1 MPTGRKSLL
10 PLFLRVPMPDVLQYG
25 GCSIRMKGFDYSLA
39 GLYFVTICAH
49 GHKRIFGRVF
59 NGAVVLDPAG
69 LAVRDVW
76 LNLDK
81 RFASAAFLDFV
92 IMPNHFHGV
101 VAIVDALPRRGAA
114 SSAPTARCL
123 TVSKTIRAFK
133 SLSEIEVNRVLGRRG
148 GAAWQRNFWEHL
160 MGNEG
165 EFRTVREYI
174 RLNPSRWESDPEN
187 I

>member
-1 MPTGRKSLL
+1 
-10 PLFLRVPMPDVLQYG
+10 MPDAVQYG
-25 GCSIRMKGFDYSLA
+25 RRSIRLKGFDYSLA
-39 GLYFVTICAH
+39 GLYFVTICAE
-49 GHKRIFGRVF
+49 GHKRIFGRIF
-59 NGAVVLDPAG
+59 NGAVVLEPAG
-69 LAVRDVW
+69 MSVRDVW

-92 IMPNHFHGV
+92 IMPNHFHGI
-101 VAIVDALPRRGAA
+101 VAIVDSLPRRGAA
-114 SSAPTARCL
+114 SSAPTASPL
-123 TVSKTIRAFK
+123 TLSKVIRAFK
-133 SLSEIEVNRVLGRRG
+133 SLSAIEVNRLLGRRS
-148 GAAWQRNFWEHL
+148 GAVWQRNFWEHI

>member
-1 MPTGRKSLL
+1 
-10 PLFLRVPMPDVLQYG
+10 MPDVVQYG
-25 GCSIRMKGFDYSLA
+25 RRSIRPKGFDYSLG
-39 GLYFVTICAH
+39 GLYFVTICAE

-59 NGAVVLDPAG
+59 NGTVALDPAG
-69 LAVRDVW
+69 LAVRNIW

-101 VAIVDALPRRGAA
+101 IAIVDSLARRGAA
-114 SSAPTARCL
+114 SSAPTAGSL
-123 TVSKTIRAFK
+123 TLSKIIRAFK
-133 SLSEIEVNRVLGRRG
+133 SLSAIEVNRVLGRRG
-148 GAAWQRNFWEHL
+148 GAVWQRNFWEHII
-160 MGNEG
+160 GNEG